1 MNENALKIKV
11 QRWILI
17 VSSLILIGKF
27 IAYFLT
33 NSVGVL
39 TDAMESIVNVLAG
52 ALSLYSLYWSSKP
65 IDKGHPFGHGK
76 MELISASAEGIMITI
91 AGLMIIYEGG
101 RRLFL
106 PAEIQKLDVGIYIVS
121 ASGVLNYLMGW
132 YSIRM
137 GKKYG
142 SIALVAGGKHLQSDT
157 YSTIGLVAGLL
168 ILFFTGKAWIDSA
181 LALIFGSIIIITGI
195 SILRKTIANL
205 LDKADEQLLTEL
217 AELLNAN
224 RSREWVDIHNSKV
237 IKYGNCIYMDCDLTI
252 PWYFTIE
259 EGHRSGAKLKEIVQN
274 KYANRVQMTIHLD
287 PCNIFEQP
295 RCSHCGYK
303 ECPHRKEPFRELQK
317 IDITTFTG
325 NAEEQESP
333 ANAI

>member
-106 PAEIQKLDVGIYIVS
+106 PAEIQKLDVGIYIVG

-252 PWYFTIE
+252 PWYFTPFGSQT
-259 EGHRSGAKLKEIVQN
+259 EGNRAKQI
-274 KYANRVQMTIHLD
+274 R
-287 PCNIFEQP
+287 QP
-295 RCSHCGYK
+295 RTDDH
-303 ECPHRKEPFRELQK
+303 PPRPLQHFRTAALQPLR
-317 IDITTFTG
+317 I
-325 NAEEQESP
+325 
-333 ANAI
+333 

>member
-52 ALSLYSLYWSSKP
+52 ALSLYSLYWASKP
-65 IDKGHPFGHGK
+65 IDKSHPFGHGK

-106 PAEIQKLDVGIYIVS
+106 PAEIQKLDVGIYIV
-121 ASGVLNYLMGW
+121 
-132 YSIRM
+132 
-137 GKKYG
+137 KYG

-181 LALIFGSIIIITGI
+181 LALIFGSVIIATGI

-237 IKYGNCIYMDCDLTI
+237 IKYGNCIHMDCDLTI
-252 PWYFTIE
+252 PWYFTVA
-259 EGHRSGAKLKEIVQN
+259 EGHRSGARLKEIVQN

-287 PCNIFEQP
+287 PCDIFEQP
-295 RCSHCGYK
+295 RCRHCGYT
-303 ECPHRKEPFRELQK
+303 ECTYRKEPFRELEK

-325 NAEEQESP
+325 NANEQE
-333 ANAI
+333 

>member
-52 ALSLYSLYWSSKP
+52 ALSLYSLYWASKP
-65 IDKGHPFGHGK
+65 IDKSHPFGHGK

-132 YSIRM
+132 YSVRM

-157 YSTIGLVAGLL
+157 
-168 ILFFTGKAWIDSA
+168 
-181 LALIFGSIIIITGI
+181 

-237 IKYGNCIYMDCDLTI
+237 IKYGNCIHMDCDLTI
-252 PWYFTIE
+252 PWYFTVA

-287 PCNIFEQP
+287 PCDIFEQP
-295 RCSHCGYK
+295 RCHHCGYT
-303 ECPHRKEPFRELQK
+303 ECTYRKEPFCELEK

-325 NAEEQESP
+325 NANEQE
-333 ANAI
+333 

>member
-52 ALSLYSLYWSSKP
+52 ALSLYSLYWASKP
-65 IDKGHPFGHGK
+65 IDKSHPFGHGK

-132 YSIRM
+132 YSVRM

-181 LALIFGSIIIITGI
+181 LALIFGSVIIATGI

-237 IKYGNCIYMDCDLTI
+237 IKYGNCIHMDCDLTI
-252 PWYFTIE
+252 PWYFTVA
-259 EGHRSGAKLKEIVQN
+259 EGLFCFYQGLC
-274 KYANRVQMTIHLD
+274 T
-287 PCNIFEQP
+287 
-295 RCSHCGYK
+295 
-303 ECPHRKEPFRELQK
+303 ECTA
-317 IDITTFTG
+317 DIG
-325 NAEEQESP
+325 
-333 ANAI
+333 ICLY